1 MTQQSYEK
9 LSTITELERN
19 TRMIVEAE
27 QLLDRL
33 RIEQRE
39 LQKKLLN
46 EHGGN
51 GSNGHGNGVRRKL
64 SKTIVD
70 TVRAVEKGAE
80 TINQVAKALHVKKP
94 CARMRLYRVTELN
107 LVARTGRG
115 HYAPL
120 PTTETATAH

>member
-33 RIEQRE
+33 RIEQRD
-39 LQKKLLN
+39 LQEKLLN

-51 GSNGHGNGVRRKL
+51 GSNGHGVRRKL

-80 TINQVAKALHVKKP
+80 TIDQVAKALHVKKP

-120 PTTETATAH
+120 PTEVATSH